1 MLCAIS
7 GEVPQVP
14 VASRKSGNIFEK
26 RLIESYISEHGSDP
40 VNGEEL
46 STDDLVELKNAR
58 AVRPR
63 PPTLTSIPALLS
75 TFQNEWDAVV
85 LEAYTLKQQLSQTR
99 QELSTALY
107 DFEGALRV
115 IAKLTQERDEARD
128 ALSKVTVQG
137 GATGSN
143 GDAMQVDGQ
152 EMPEAVIARID
163 AKQEELTA
171 TRRKR
176 AVPADWATDET
187 IAAFET
193 SELGQA
199 ALPGSRTLAVDQSG
213 DLALF
218 EGTDGSAIVY
228 SISEKEA
235 VHTLDFGKGHITD
248 AVWWGARPIL
258 ATSTGAVK
266 IFEKEKEIG
275 SFHVHAGSATGLSLH
290 PTGGLLASVGSDKSY
305 VVYDLESM
313 AHITRVFTDSELT
326 CGQFHPDG
334 ALFAAG
340 GKDGEIKVYDVKS
353 GDPMAQ
359 FSTEAPLLR
368 LSFSENGTWFAAVSE
383 NSTSV
388 DIFDLRKSKAVKT
401 IDLGSA
407 VTAVQ
412 WDYTGQFL
420 AIGGAGGVAV
430 EEYNKKSKKWTEPFK
445 KGIPATALAWGA
457 SGSSIALLN
466 GEGALVLLK

>member
-75 TFQNEWDAVV
+75 TFQNEWDALA
-85 LEAYTLKQQLSQTR
+85 LESYTLKQQLLQTR
-99 QELSTALY
+99 QELSTTLY
-107 DFEGALRV
+107 DLEGAFRV

-137 GATGSN
+137 GSADSN
-143 GDAMQVDGQ
+143 GDSMQVDGQ
-152 EMPEAVIARID
+152 ELPEAVIARID
-163 AKQEELTA
+163 ATAQELQA

-176 AVPADWATDET
+176 AVPADWATGET
-187 IAAFET
+187 ITAFET

-199 ALPGSRTLAVDQSG
+199 ALPSSRALAVDESG

-218 EGTDGSAIVY
+218 EGSDSSVLVY
-228 SISEKEA
+228 SISEKGV
-235 VHTLDFGKGHITD
+235 VHTLEFGKGHITD
-248 AVWWGARPIL
+248 AVWWGARPIIS
-258 ATSTGAVK
+258 TSTGAIK
-266 IFEKEKEIG
+266 IFEKEKEIA
-275 SFHVHAGSATGLSLH
+275 SFAVHAGSATGLALH
-290 PTGGLLASVGSDKSY
+290 PTGDLLASVGSDKSY

-313 AHITRVFTDSELT
+313 SHVTRVFTDSELT

-340 GKDGEIKVYDVKS
+340 GKDGEVKVYNVKA
-353 GDPMAQ
+353 GDAAAQ
-359 FSTEAPLLR
+359 FSTEGPLLS
-368 LSFSENGTWFAAVSE
+368 LSFSENGIWFAAACE

-388 DIFDLRKSKAVKT
+388 DIFDLRKPKAVKT
-401 IDLGSA
+401 LDLGSA

-420 AIGGAGGVAV
+420 AIAGAGGVAV
-430 EEYNKKSKKWTEPFK
+430 EEYSKKSKKWTEPFK
-445 KGIPATALAWGA
+445 KAIPATALAWGA
-457 SGSSIALLN
+457 LGSSIALLN
-466 GEGALVLLK
+466 GEGALTLLK